1 MNQNR
6 RRNRGFS
13 LMELL
18 IVIAIILIIGTIA
31 LPKLN
36 RARMYAQETAAIGA
50 IRTLHQAQT
59 QYYSQFGRFA
69 ANLTELGPPTSGN
82 PTAAGADLIASDLQT
97 GVKGGYR
104 FAVTSTPLGYT
115 INAQP
120 DAYGNTGTRTFYSDQ
135 SLVIRENYGQEPAT
149 ATSREVGAADQ
160 GTKEAAK

>member
-1 MNQNR
+1 M
-6 RRNRGFS
+6 
-13 LMELL
+13 
-18 IVIAIILIIGTIA
+18 
-31 LPKLN
+31 
-36 RARMYAQETAAIGA
+36 
-50 IRTLHQAQT
+50 
-59 QYYSQFGRFA
+59 
-69 ANLTELGPPTSGN
+69 TELGPPTSGN